1 MHLEQEVQVQIDS
14 YREQFKNYN
23 IYIKKNDWRNEYEQE
38 IYYKTEA
45 DLCTSL
51 VSNLD
56 KFIKENLE
64 VKDHKDVQKFLKDSL
79 KITEI
84 HIKRINNYLEVNDWT
99 IDFEE
104 RKEKLLE
111 KINEVESSDD
121 ELDKK
126 ELKELKKELEQ
137 LEKDKRSQID
147 FQRNLFDQKTKIR
160 VNILKLDVEGKKEAT
175 NKYDTMFFEKKRAP
189 LLMRSYLSS
198 RIADIEKETSL
209 LNIDWV
215 NPMPQTSSEMFINMK
230 EKDIPKYDGSKHFW
244 EQEPSTIQFWE
255 EEIK

>member
-14 YREQFKNYN
+14 YREQFKNYS

-126 ELKELKKELEQ
+126 ELKELIEE
-137 LEKDKRSQID
+137 
-147 FQRNLFDQKTKIR
+147 
-160 VNILKLDVEGKKEAT
+160 VENA
-175 NKYDTMFFEKKRAP
+175 R
-189 LLMRSYLSS
+189 
-198 RIADIEKETSL
+198 
-209 LNIDWV
+209 
-215 NPMPQTSSEMFINMK
+215 
-230 EKDIPKYDGSKHFW
+230 
-244 EQEPSTIQFWE
+244 
-255 EEIK
+255 